1 MNTTIQ
7 NQLTTIIDKYI
18 ADEQI
23 AGMNMLVRKNDEE
36 ILYINRGYA
45 DRASQTE
52 IQRDTI
58 FRLFSMTKPVTSAAM
73 MLLFQRGC
81 IDLTDPIS
89 KYIATF
95 EDQMVAVPGGLDHS
109 QNQMTI
115 QNLLSMTGGLAYG
128 GTATAAEIATQ
139 NVFDEVHRRMYSASP
154 VTTIEF
160 AEKIGKCPLEYQP
173 GTNWKY
179 CVAADVLG
187 AVIEKIADM
196 PFGEFLQK
204 ELFDPLEMNDTG
216 FYVIP
221 EKIERLASAYQITEN
236 ELQEFHDDSL
246 GIRMSMDVPP
256 AYEAGGAGLV
266 STIDDYSNFA
276 SMLLHNGSF
285 HGKQILLPTTIE
297 YMTSRRLTP
306 DQQKGFDN
314 LWGLHGFSY
323 GNLIRVMT
331 DPWKAPFV
339 TIAGEYGWDGWMGCY
354 FANIPEKD
362 MTILMMM
369 QRTDTGTF
377 DLTRKLRNVLLLN
390 L

>member
-45 DRASQTE
+45 DRASQKE

-73 MLLFQRGC
+73 MLLFQRGLV
-81 IDLTDPIS
+81 DLTDPVS
-89 KYIATF
+89 KYITTF
-95 EDQMVAVPGGLDHS
+95 KNQMVAVPGSLYHS
-109 QNQMTI
+109 KNQMTI

-173 GTNWKY
+173 GANWKY

-204 ELFDPLEMNDTG
+204 ELFDPLEMKDTG

-221 EKIERLASAYQITEN
+221 EKRERLASAYQITEN
-236 ELQEFHDDSL
+236 ELHEFHDDSL

-285 HGKQILLPTTIE
+285 HGKQILLPATIE

-323 GNLIRVMT
+323 GNLIRIMT

-339 TIAGEYGWDGWMGCY
+339 TITGEYGWDGWMGCY